1 MYIQCTYVSVGI
13 CVDTC
18 AVCTWIGSCLPF
30 PSHMPP
36 TALDL
41 LDKLLVLDPS
51 KRMTAEEALKHR
63 FLAEIDP
70 QSLPPPE

>member
-1 MYIQCTYVSVGI
+1 MHVHIKTY
-13 CVDTC
+13 
-18 AVCTWIGSCLPF
+18 LF
-30 PSHMPP
+30 PSLPSHIPP
-36 TALDL
+36 SALDL

-63 FLAEIDP
+63 FLADIDP